1 MNENA
6 VTVIRNYVNENL
18 FIPAR
23 NWSDYEFKRRSYE
36 RWAAH
41 EIIKRVDKT
50 PEKEPFFIILYFRYQ
65 MDALSSI
72 REDSDAEFIFITA
85 RDTAD
90 EILELF

>member
-6 VTVIRNYVNENL
+6 VTIIRNYINENL
-18 FIPAR
+18 FMPTR

-36 RWAAH
+36 RWAAD
-41 EIIKRVDKT
+41 EIIKRIDET
-50 PEKEPFFIILYFRYQ
+50 LETEPFFTILYFRYQ

-90 EILELF
+90 EIILLF